1 LGRVVRLL
9 TTNTEEIGR
18 VHAGWVTVF
27 GIVVTVFGIVVTVF
41 GIVVTV
47 FGIVVTVFGIMVTVF
62 GIVVTVFGI
71 VVTVF
76 GIVVIVFGIVACNRC
91 EVTGGAIDAVPQKT
105 ITAWGQYIFR

>member
-1 LGRVVRLL
+1 MGRVVRLL

-18 VHAGWVTVF
+18 VHAGW
-27 GIVVTVFGIVVTVF
+27 
-41 GIVVTV
+41 
-47 FGIVVTVFGIMVTVF
+47 
-62 GIVVTVFGI
+62 VTVFGI